1 MLNIQIRGSKIDLSI
16 HEISEKTK
24 IRIFNQIRSTKL
36 SLAEIIMNQ
45 KKNISHTTFQIQLP
59 ILTNDSEL
67 IVTSFK
73 NDDYYDEGISFF
85 RKKTSDISEIP
96 NKKIISF
103 QNKPYIIISYDI
115 YYGSSFET
123 EILDLDY
130 TMFNN
135 DSLSIEALSLPFFD
149 FPLIEKILFNK
160 KELVNLQKQKEQK
173 VKSKTILYKK
183 RLTSN
188 IKEISEI
195 TFPHLFEIV
204 SDSEID
210 VRKIN
215 N

>member
-1 MLNIQIRGSKIDLSI
+1 MLNIQIRGSKIDLFV
-16 HEISEKTK
+16 HEINEKIK
-24 IRIFNQIRSTKL
+24 INIFNQIRNTKL
-36 SLAEIIMNQ
+36 SLAEIIMKEKYNINQ
-45 KKNISHTTFQIQLP
+45 TIYQAQLP
-59 ILTNDSEL
+59 ILTKDSEL

-73 NDDYYDEGISFF
+73 NDDYYDEGLSFF
-85 RKKTSDISEIP
+85 RKKTSEISESP

-103 QNKPYIIISYDI
+103 QDKPYIIISYDI

-130 TMFNN
+130 TMFNKDN
-135 DSLSIEALSLPFFD
+135 LSIKVLSLPFFD
-149 FPLIEKILFNK
+149 FPLIKKILFNK
-160 KELVNLQKQKEQK
+160 KELVNLDRQKEQK
-173 VKSKTILYKK
+173 IKSKCILYKK
-183 RLTSN
+183 GLTSN

>member
-1 MLNIQIRGSKIDLSI
+1 MLNIQIRGSKIDLSV

-67 IVTSFK
+67 VVTSFK

-85 RKKTSDISEIP
+85 RKKTSNISEIP

-135 DSLSIEALSLPFFD
+135 DSLSIEALSIPFFD